1 MLMSCATP
9 NVLLVDN
16 DSGYVHATSNY
27 AKFRGCEVFSAGTL
41 KIARNAVYERS
52 YDLALMDPCLPDGSG
67 LDLLESLALRKDG
80 RAIVLTGP
88 TVPEPMVHAI
98 HRSSLDC
105 LAKPM
110 PQSKLDQLLDEALSR
125 ATTRHHSDD
134 RCGALVGHTPVMRN
148 LFSQIRRIAPLD
160 VTVLLHGESGTGK
173 ELAAKALHEFSG
185 RKGKLVSVNCG
196 GIAADLLTSQLFG
209 HQRGSFTGAVRD
221 HPGYFE
227 QADQGTLLL
236 DEITEMPPGL
246 QAHLLRVLEDRVVT
260 RVGSV
265 AGRKLDVR
273 VVAAC
278 NRPPAQ
284 AVRDGS
290 LRADLYYRLADFP
303 LRMPSLREHPADIPQ
318 LAEHL
323 LASLNRRHDTRRY
336 FAPSAM
342 ARLLDHDWPGNVRE
356 LRHAIQ
362 RAFVLSD
369 GAINFVSIEPSIR
382 PDADDTSQLDLRVG
396 MTMEDMERRV
406 LLQTLAFFDN
416 DRARTADALGI
427 SLKTVYNKLTRY
439 AKADRAKG
447 GA

>member
-1 MLMSCATP
+1 MFHATP
-9 NVLLVDN
+9 NVLLVDH

-27 AKFRGCEVFSAGTL
+27 AKARGCEVFSASTL
-41 KIARNAVYERS
+41 KVARRAVYQRP

-67 LDLLESLALRKDG
+67 LDLLKSLALRRDG
-80 RAIVLTGP
+80 QAIVMTGSAL
-88 TVPEPMVHAI
+88 PEPMVHAI

-110 PQSKLDQLLDEALSR
+110 PQSKLDQLLDDALSR
-125 ATTRHHSDD
+125 AARHHESDD
-134 RCGALVGHTPVMRN
+134 RCGALIGHTPVMRN
-148 LFSQIRRIAPLD
+148 LFSQIRRVAPLD

-173 ELAAKALHEFSG
+173 ELAARALHEFSG

-209 HQRGSFTGAVRD
+209 HERGSFTGAVRD

-227 QADQGTLLL
+227 QADHGTLFL
-236 DEITEMPPGL
+236 DEITEMPLGL

-278 NRPPAQ
+278 NRVPAH

-303 LRMPSLREHPADIPQ
+303 LQMPALREHPADIPR

-323 LASLNRRHDTRRY
+323 LQGLNRRHHARRY

-342 ARLLDHDWPGNVRE
+342 SRLLEHDWPGNVRE
-356 LRHAIQ
+356 LRHAVQ

-369 GAINFVSIEPSIR
+369 GVIDFVSIEPSIR
-382 PDADDTSQLDLRVG
+382 PDVDDASQLDLRVG
-396 MTMEDMERRV
+396 MTMDDMERRV
-406 LLQTLAFFDN
+406 LLQTLAFFGN
-416 DRARTADALGI
+416 DKARAADALGI
-427 SLKTVYNKLTRY
+427 SPKTIYNKLARY
-439 AKADRAKG
+439 AKADG
-447 GA
+447 GNTGG